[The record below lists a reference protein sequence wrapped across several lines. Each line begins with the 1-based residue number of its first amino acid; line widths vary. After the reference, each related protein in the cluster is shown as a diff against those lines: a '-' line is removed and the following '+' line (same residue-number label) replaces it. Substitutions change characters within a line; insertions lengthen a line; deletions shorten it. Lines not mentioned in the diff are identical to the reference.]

1 MRWPHTRPRH
11 TRGTLD
17 NNREAWRGH
26 SRANFELLAPLSV
39 VVDECIVSFGKQ
51 EVRMYWA
58 DLVVCAG
65 FMEKDRLIAL
75 EQDLVNGVSYLG
87 R

>member
-1 MRWPHTRPRH
+1 
-11 TRGTLD
+11 
-17 NNREAWRGH
+17 
-26 SRANFELLAPLSV
+26 
-39 VVDECIVSFGKQ
+39 
-51 EVRMYWA
+51 MYWA